1 MTSQSGAI
9 TISHRDKKDGWIPN
23 PRDLSTTPGGSIYAT
38 TPGGTKIK
46 YNRED
51 LLAMRNSPL
60 AKTPTKLPIIPGVT
74 APDEPPAQAKTKKTK
89 KVQNAEPVDDS
100 GVFQMEQ

>member
-74 APDEPPAQAKTKKTK
+74 APDEPPEAKTKKTK

>member
-1 MTSQSGAI
+1 MQSGAI
-9 TISHRDKKDGWIPN
+9 PIRRDKNDGWIPN

-51 LLAMRNSPL
+51 LLAIRNSPL
-60 AKTPTKLPIIPGVT
+60 AKTPTHLPVIPGVT
-74 APDEPPAQAKTKKTK
+74 APDNTPVEPPKPRVKK
-89 KVQNAEPVDDS
+89 AEHTDDS
-100 GVFQMEQ
+100 DNMFPMEQ